1 MKLEARNIMK
11 QFDEC
16 ILKDISLNI
25 NEKDIL
31 AVTGPSGCGKSTL
44 LSILGLLIRPT
55 EGEILYN
62 GEDVSQM
69 SDKKVSAL
77 RNREFGFIFQNTQL
91 LNSLTV
97 LENILLPANI
107 AHESGRMKRAKELI
121 MEFGLGDRMA
131 YYPYQLSI
139 GQRRRASIA
148 RALLLEPRII
158 FADEPT
164 NDLDGERAG
173 WVEDFLLSL
182 PRQGYSVVVVSHD
195 QKFVN
200 RITKQYEIKEK
211 QLFKRETY
219 SFNL

>member
-11 QFDEC
+11 RFDEC
-16 ILKDISLNI
+16 ILKDISLTL

-62 GEDVSQM
+62 GEDVGRM
-69 SDKKVSAL
+69 SDRRVSAL

-97 LENILLPANI
+97 LENVLLPANI
-107 AHESGRMKRAKELI
+107 ARVSGCRERAKEMLL
-121 MEFGLGDRMA
+121 EFGLGDRMA

-139 GQRRRASIA
+139 GQRRRVSIA
-148 RALLLEPRII
+148 RALLLKPRII

-164 NDLDGERAG
+164 NDLDEERAG
-173 WVEDFLLSL
+173 WVEDLLLSL
-182 PRQGYSVVVVSHD
+182 PQRGYSVVVVSHD
-195 QKFVN
+195 RKFVN

-219 SFNL
+219 SHNL